1 MSWGSAVNGGI
12 KITTSESSSS
22 SYLLL
27 YVAVV
32 VCSEITSSRGINN
45 RNGETHTTPHL
56 LPYSYGYI
64 T

>member
-1 MSWGSAVNGGI
+1 MSWGSADGI

-22 SYLLL
+22 YLLL
-27 YVAVV
+27 YVAVVV